1 MKKFMAFLKWHW
13 DSWDFY
19 QKVWMFG
26 AGFFGAG
33 ITDYYTTGQ
42 PGTAIKIAFA
52 LWALAFVKWFF
63 WDMSVASWKRFETER
78 KDLFKTIDE
87 GK

>member
-33 ITDYYTTGQ
+33 IADYYTTGQ

-52 LWALAFVKWFF
+52 LWALAFVKWFC